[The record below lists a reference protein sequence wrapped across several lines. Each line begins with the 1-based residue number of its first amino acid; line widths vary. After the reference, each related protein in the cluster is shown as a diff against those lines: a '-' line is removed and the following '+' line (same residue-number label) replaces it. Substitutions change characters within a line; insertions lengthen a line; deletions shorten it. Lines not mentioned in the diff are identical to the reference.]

1 MDTNTKDIIFLLPE
15 NQYNLHPGTGTE
27 QDFVIV
33 IRSVEYQPELLIQL
47 EAILKAI
54 QVDLSQR
61 ATIVEILNDT
71 DCRLKEIYPV
81 SAYVFVFG
89 MSPSQTG
96 FPSGVAKY
104 NLISSGD
111 SMYLFSD
118 SLQTLKS
125 AMEAKKQLWN
135 CLKSHFIDK
144 K

>member
-89 MSPSQTG
+89 VTLLCFVFFCFALFCLCQ
-96 FPSGVAKY
+96 Y
-104 NLISSGD
+104 LC
-111 SMYLFSD
+111 MYL
-118 SLQTLKS
+118 
-125 AMEAKKQLWN
+125 
-135 CLKSHFIDK
+135 CLCLLFV
-144 K
+144 